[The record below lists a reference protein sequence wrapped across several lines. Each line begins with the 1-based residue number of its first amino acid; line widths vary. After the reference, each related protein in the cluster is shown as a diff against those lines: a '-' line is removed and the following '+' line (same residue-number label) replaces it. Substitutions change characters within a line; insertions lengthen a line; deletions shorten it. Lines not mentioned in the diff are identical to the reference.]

1 MTVAITVAAYHAATM
16 SLPVSSSRLHSAFQG
31 LRLRLRGS
39 DLWFIALALLV
50 GLIAGY
56 LTLLQSGIARWLQG
70 TLYGLDE
77 GMRLSSLPSLTWTA
91 LLVLPLGGLLVGLV
105 SLAATRLKRP
115 LLDAVEANALHGGRM
130 SMRDNLIVL
139 TQTLLSNGCGASVGL
154 EASYTQ
160 MGAGSGSQLGRV
172 MRLRRNDVRILVG
185 AGAAGAIAAAFGAPL
200 AGAFYA
206 FEIVI
211 GAYTPAALAPVAVAA
226 LAGAFVADQ
235 AGIEA
240 YLLPAASTIDV
251 RAADYAIYGLL
262 GCCCAMVGIVIM
274 RLIASIEGTVKR
286 SPLPLWGRPVVGGL
300 LLIPLALASPQVL
313 SSGHGALHLDLTT
326 HLPLIWI
333 GGLLTLK
340 CLASGISLGF
350 GFRGGL
356 FFASLFMGTL
366 VGALFAGLLAMATGV
381 PVVDATSA
389 ALAGMAALAA
399 AVVGAPMTM
408 AMLVL
413 EGTHDFLLTSV
424 VMSAVLVSSTLVR
437 QWFGY
442 SFSTWRMHL
451 RGETIKSA
459 RDVGWVQ
466 NLNAGRLMRKGV
478 ATAPADLDAAAFC
491 QRFPLGSG
499 SRVILIDSEG
509 HYAGIVQI
517 PRVYGDGVKPETTI
531 GELAENRDVSLPP
544 AADVVSVMQR
554 FDQTQADELAVVAA
568 DGQVLGVVSEAFV
581 RKRYAEELDKRQRE
595 LMGERVE
602 DTD

>member
-16 SLPVSSSRLHSAFQG
+16 SPSALPSRLHLAFQG

-211 GAYTPAALAPVAVAA
+211 GAYTPAALA
-226 LAGAFVADQ
+226 LVADQ

-381 PVVDATSA
+381 PVIDATSA

-478 ATAPADLDAAAFC
+478 ATAPADLDAAAFR

-517 PRVYGDGVKPETTI
+517 PRVYGDGVKPETMI
-531 GELAENRDVSLPP
+531 GELAENRDVSLSP

-595 LMGERVE
+595 LMGERVD

>member
-1 MTVAITVAAYHAATM
+1 VTVAITVAAYHAATM
-16 SLPVSSSRLHSAFQG
+16 SLPVSPSRLHSAFQG

-39 DLWFIALALLV
+39 DLWFIALALVV
-50 GLIAGY
+50 GLLAGY

>member
-1 MTVAITVAAYHAATM
+1 
-16 SLPVSSSRLHSAFQG
+16 
-31 LRLRLRGS
+31 
-39 DLWFIALALLV
+39 
-50 GLIAGY
+50 
-56 LTLLQSGIARWLQG
+56 
-70 TLYGLDE
+70 
-77 GMRLSSLPSLTWTA
+77 
-91 LLVLPLGGLLVGLV
+91 
-105 SLAATRLKRP
+105 
-115 LLDAVEANALHGGRM
+115 
-130 SMRDNLIVL
+130 
-139 TQTLLSNGCGASVGL
+139 
-154 EASYTQ
+154 

-478 ATAPADLDAAAFC
+478 ATAPADLDAAAFR

>member
-16 SLPVSSSRLHSAFQG
+16 SLPVSPSRLHSAFQG

-466 NLNAGRLMRKGV
+466 SLNAGRLMRKGV

>member
-1 MTVAITVAAYHAATM
+1 M
-16 SLPVSSSRLHSAFQG
+16 SSHVSPSRLHLAFQG

-39 DLWFIALALLV
+39 DLWFIALALVV
-50 GLIAGY
+50 GLIAGG
-56 LTLLQSGIARWLQG
+56 LTLLQSGLARWLQG
-70 TLYGLDE
+70 ALYGLDE
-77 GMRLSSLPSLTWTA
+77 GMRLSSLPSLPWTA
-91 LLVLPLGGLLVGLV
+91 LLVLPLGGLVVGLIA
-105 SLAATRLKRP
+105 LAATRLKRP

-139 TQTLLSNGCGASVGL
+139 AQTLVSNGCGASVGL

-235 AGIEA
+235 AGIDA

-262 GCCCAMVGIVIM
+262 GCCCAMVGILVM

-286 SPLPLWGRPVVGGL
+286 SPLPLWGRPVLGGL
-300 LLIPLALASPQVL
+300 LLIPLAMASPQVL

-333 GGLLTLK
+333 GALLTLK

-366 VGALFAGLLAMATGV
+366 VGALFAGLLTLATGV
-381 PVVDATSA
+381 PVIDATSA

-451 RGETIKSA
+451 RGETIRSA

-466 NLNAGRLMRKGV
+466 NLSAGRMMRKGV
-478 ATAPADLDAAAFC
+478 ATAPADLDTASFR

-499 SRVILIDSEG
+499 GRVILVDSEG

-517 PRVYGDGVKPETTI
+517 PRLFGDGVKADAVV
-531 GELAENRDVSLPP
+531 GDFAENRDVALS
-544 AADVVSVMQR
+544 ASANVVTVMQR
-554 FDQTQADELAVVAA
+554 FDQTQADELAVVSN

-602 DTD
+602 DSD

>member
-1 MTVAITVAAYHAATM
+1 MPAPA
-16 SLPVSSSRLHSAFQG
+16 SPSRLHLAFQG

-50 GLIAGY
+50 GLIAGG
-56 LTLLQSGIARWLQG
+56 LTLLQSGLAHALQG
-70 TLYGLDE
+70 WLYGLDDE
-77 GMRLSSLPSLTWTA
+77 VRLSSLPALGFTA

-105 SLAATRLKRP
+105 SLAASRLKRP

-139 TQTLLSNGCGASVGL
+139 TQTMLSNGFGASVGL

-160 MGAGSGSQLGRV
+160 MGAGSGSQLGRA

-211 GAYTPAALAPVAVAA
+211 GAYTPAALAPVALAA

-235 AGIEA
+235 TGIPA

-251 RAADYAIYGLL
+251 SATDYALYGLL
-262 GCCCAMVGIVIM
+262 GCTCAMVGIGIM

-300 LLIPLALASPQVL
+300 LLIPLAMASPQVL

-326 HLPLIWI
+326 HLPLLWI
-333 GGLLTLK
+333 GSLLLLK

-366 VGALFAGLLAMATGV
+366 VGTLFAGLLTWATGV
-381 PVVDATSA
+381 PVLDPTSA

-424 VMSAVLVSSTLVR
+424 VMSAVLVASTLVR

-459 RDVGWVQ
+459 RDVGWVH
-466 NLNAGRLMRKGV
+466 NLSAGRMMRKGV
-478 ATAPADLDAAAFC
+478 ATAPADLDVASFR
-491 QRFPLGSG
+491 QRFPLGSN
-499 SRVILIDSEG
+499 SRVVLIDSEG
-509 HYAGIVQI
+509 HYAGIVPV
-517 PRVYGDGVKPETTI
+517 PRLFGDGVDA
-531 GELAENRDVSLPP
+531 GAAVGQYAENRDVALP
-544 AADVVSVMQR
+544 ANADVVSVMQR
-554 FDQTQADELAVVAA
+554 FDQTQADELAVVAV

-595 LMGERVE
+595 LMGERVD